1 MALGNVFIS
10 TTDGNIANNTSTSN
24 EKIAGLLFDVSKQ
37 PSLFTAGY
45 GLNNLSKLKLND
57 VLYITNRKSAINDF
71 GIIERVEATE
81 DQETVANFMFGI
93 PYYHIAEFY
102 RMNGDIDGEAK
113 LYVMFADCSSNWDAI
128 EDIQRASGGTISQ
141 LGIWTE
147 QPIWKLNGEA
157 EKYNIDVV
165 SAVNDKAE
173 SLGNK
178 HMPLSTILSASTSNT
193 GTSTTA
199 GLQIDINKI
208 PNAVSDLPKVT
219 PIIGQAR
226 NELTNIMQ
234 KRNPNHTQVGFLG
247 AVMGCLSAASVHES
261 IAWVQ
266 KFNLFNDDFQ
276 AIEFGFGDLNMGTE
290 EEFISTNIYESLSET
305 ILDDLDNKGYVF
317 PIKYAGNE
325 NGIYV
330 SKDKTLSSKDFRTI
344 ARNRTI
350 HKSRRAVRKALLP
363 SVNSPIYVN
372 PSTGYMS
379 ASKISSFRTIVTDV
393 LQAMQTAQE
402 ISGFKVV
409 IDANQSVLKN
419 DKIKIG
425 YVIVPVG
432 VGTAIYVEESL
443 STTNA

>member
-1 MALGNVFIS
+1 MALGNIIV
-10 TTDGNIANNTSTSN
+10 TTSDGNMANNTSSSN
-24 EKIAGLLFDVSKQ
+24 EKVAGLLFDVSKQ
-37 PSLFTAGY
+37 PNLFTSGY
-45 GLNNLSKLKLND
+45 GLNNSSKLKLND
-57 VLYITNRKSAINDF
+57 IIYITNRKSAINDF
-71 GIIERVEATE
+71 GIIPRVDASE
-81 DQETVANFMFGI
+81 DEENVLNFMYGI
-93 PYYHIAEFY
+93 PYYHISELY
-102 RMNGDIDGEAK
+102 RMSVGIDGEAK

-147 QPIWKLNGEA
+147 QPLWKLNGEA
-157 EKYNIDVV
+157 SHYNIDIV
-165 SAVNDKAE
+165 SDVNDKAV

-193 GTSTTA
+193 GANTTT
-199 GLQIDINKI
+199 GVQVNINKI
-208 PNAVSDLPKVT
+208 PNAISDLSKVSVL
-219 PIIGQAR
+219 IGQAK
-226 NELTNIMQ
+226 NDFTSIAQ

-247 AVMGCLSAASVHES
+247 AVMGTLIAASVHES

-276 AIEFGFGDLNMGTE
+276 AIEMGFGDLNLDLN
-290 EEFISTNIYESLSET
+290 EEFESTNLYESLSET
-305 ILDDLDNKGYVF
+305 VLDDLDEKGYIF
-317 PIKYAGNE
+317 PMKYAGKE
-325 NGIYV
+325 NGIHI
-330 SKDKTLSSKDFRTI
+330 SKDRTLSAKDFRTI

-350 HKSRRAVRKALLP
+350 HKSRRAIRQALLP

-372 PSTGYMS
+372 PSTGFMS
-379 ASKISSFRTIVTDV
+379 ASKISAFRTIVTDV
-393 LQAMQTAQE
+393 LQGMQTSQE

-409 IDANQSVLKN
+409 IDPSQNVLKT

-425 YVIVPVG
+425 YQIVPVG